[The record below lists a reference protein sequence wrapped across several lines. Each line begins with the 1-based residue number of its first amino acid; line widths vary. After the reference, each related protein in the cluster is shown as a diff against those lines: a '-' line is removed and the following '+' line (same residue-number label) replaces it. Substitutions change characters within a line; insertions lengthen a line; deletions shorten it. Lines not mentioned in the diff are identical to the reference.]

1 MVTVYLASK
10 EAANYLGMSI
20 KSLEKWR
27 LLREGPPYVKL
38 GRAVRYRQID
48 LDAYMAERLVKPFA
62 SNEGEGLS

>member
-1 MVTVYLASK
+1 MSIIYMSSSI
-10 EAANYLGMSI
+10 AAEYLGVSI